1 MSAVADIEEIQGVLA
16 RLFPTIQIDGDI
28 GKITTSSVL
37 RLQELGHPAE
47 AREIQSILF
56 RSSPGLL
63 IDGQIGELT
72 MAALRRLDEEGDFES
87 LGEMKSAGQIHPAEG
102 AHEVKASS
110 FADLAD
116 VLAFKKCVAR
126 GHTENYCFGEGDNGI
141 GKWGKKTAQ
150 EVIPMVALPREIWRD
165 AGKTGGAKV
174 IVGYKDF
181 PPLEAFLED
190 TMPSLANVKNGAGM
204 DTNPAVAKAFGL
216 KPPYMVPMTWAW
228 A

>member
-37 RLQELGHPAE
+37 RLQELGHPEE

-72 MAALRRLDEEGDFES
+72 IAALHRLDEEGDFES
-87 LGEMKSAGQIHPAEG
+87 LGEHKAAGTLPAVEG
-102 AHEVKASS
+102 VHEVKASS
-110 FADLAD
+110 FADPAD
-116 VLAFKKCVAR
+116 VKAFRACVAR
-126 GHTENYCFGEGDNGI
+126 GHSENYCFGEGDNGI
-141 GKWGKKTAQ
+141 GKWGKNTAQ
-150 EVIPMVALPREIWRD
+150 DEIPMVALPREVWRD

-174 IVGYKDF
+174 IVHYKDF
-181 PPLEAFLED
+181 PPLTAFLED
-190 TMPSLANVKNGAGM
+190 TMPALSNIHNGAGM

-216 KPPYMVPMTWAW
+216 HGAYMVPMTWQW